1 MSELNIALATIG
13 GLLLV
18 LGLLTSIINHISFLS
33 EPLLALLAGVL
44 IGPAAFDLLNLASSG
59 NQEMILKQAAL
70 ITLGIALMGT
80 ALRLPVEYIRHNW
93 RPLAVLLGLAMPL
106 MWLSGSLLTYLI
118 LGLPFLVAVLI
129 GAIVTPTDPV
139 VASTIVTGDVADEYL
154 PKRLRHTISAE
165 AAFNDGLAYPFVLLS
180 ILILTRLPEEAL
192 SHWLVYTVLWEVVA
206 AVALSAL
213 IGYGTGRVL
222 KWAQAKETTE
232 HTSLLTVS
240 LALTL
245 AILGAGELL
254 GVDSVLAVFVAGI
267 AFNAVASGGP
277 EETADAVERKG
288 RVQEAIT
295 RFFDLP
301 IFVLLGMALPWE
313 GWLELGWVGPILA
326 ITVLLLR
333 RLPVVLALKP
343 LLGQGKEDVLFLAWF
358 GPIGATALY
367 YATLSL
373 EGVRA
378 EEVVWV
384 VSSLIICASLLAHGM
399 TATPF
404 TRLYGRRAQKQQS
417 QSE

>member
-267 AFNAVASGGP
+267 AFSAVASGGP
-277 EETADAVERKG
+277 EETADAIERKG

-358 GPIGATALY
+358 GPIGAAALY

-373 EGVRA
+373 ERVGA
-378 EEVVWV
+378 EEVWV

>member
-154 PKRLRHTISAE
+154 PERLRHTISAE

-267 AFNAVASGGP
+267 AFSAVASGGP
-277 EETADAVERKG
+277 EETADAIERKG

-358 GPIGATALY
+358 GPIGAAALY

-373 EGVRA
+373 ERVGA
-378 EEVVWV
+378 EEVWV